1 MKPIRIG
8 EWDVFPA
15 TNHIAQGHRSVRL
28 EPKAMAVLLRLA
40 ERPGDVLTREALLAA
55 AWPGVVV
62 EDNALTQ
69 VIVKLRRAFGDVARE
84 SAYVEAIAKRGYRLV
99 AKVGPIEAVPAPN
112 ARARLAP
119 GLRPAV
125 GPALALLIW
134 VALISWSGT
143 VPQDD
148 LPSGRA
154 TAVAI
159 GKASPEVHVVPF
171 ELIGDAHNTPAMA
184 ALARALAA
192 DLVTDLSKVK
202 GLRVLASNAVEAS
215 KPADG
220 PDRARYQLS
229 GTAQQDGQR
238 LRLNLTLRDLADGHA
253 VWSERY
259 EREMRDLFALQDA
272 VVARVL
278 EVLPVR
284 VDREQTARIAR
295 RSTRSLDAWQFF
307 AAAQAGLLA
316 RRPERNDEA
325 RALYWKAI
333 ERDPAFARAY
343 AGLAMTHALAYQQGW
358 ASDGDA
364 ALDRALDRALE
375 FAQTAQRLRPDLPEA
390 RWVAA
395 FVATQRRQHAEALRL
410 LDEATTLNPSYAD
423 AYALEGGIRTY
434 IGQAA
439 QALPLLRDAMRLN
452 PEAGSLYFLLLGRAY
467 YFVGDVEQAGFNLT
481 RALERNPESVEARVY
496 LALTLMLA
504 GQRDEAQ
511 WQVVEI
517 RQLDPTFASERWLA
531 TYPLVDTALR
541 ERLRDATRSVGL

>member
-40 ERPGDVLTREALLAA
+40 ERPGEVLTREALLAA

-69 VIVKLRRAFGDVARE
+69 VIVKLRRALGDVARE

-99 AKVGPIEAVPAPN
+99 APVGTIEAAPATSAPH
-112 ARARLAP
+112 RLAQR
-119 GLRPAV
+119 LRPAI
-125 GPALALLIW
+125 GPGLALLIW
-134 VALISWSGT
+134 VASVSWTGT

-148 LPSGRA
+148 TRMVAGSE
-154 TAVAI
+154 TAAAI
-159 GKASPEVHVVPF
+159 GKATPEVHVVPF
-171 ELIGDAHNTPAMA
+171 ELIGDARGTPAMA
-184 ALARALAA
+184 TLVHALAA
-192 DLVTDLSKVK
+192 DLVTDLSKVR
-202 GLRVLASNAVEAS
+202 GLRVIPGEAPAEAG
-215 KPADG
+215 KAADG
-220 PDRARYQLS
+220 PDRARLQLT

-238 LRLNLTLRDLADGHA
+238 LRLNLTLRDLSDGHA

-259 EREMRDLFALQDA
+259 EREMRDLFELQDA

-284 VDREQTARIAR
+284 VDRAQTARIAQ
-295 RSTRSLDAWQFF
+295 RSTRNLDAWQLF
-307 AAAQAGLLA
+307 AAAQADLLA
-316 RRPERNDEA
+316 RRRERNDEA

-358 ASDGDA
+358 ASDGEA
-364 ALDRALDRALE
+364 ALNRALE
-375 FAQTAQRLRPDLPEA
+375 FAQTSQRLRPDLPEA

-410 LDEATTLNPSYAD
+410 LDEATNLNPSYAD
-423 AYALEGGIRTY
+423 AYALQGGIRTY

-439 QALPLLRDAMRLN
+439 QALPLLLDAMRLN
-452 PEAGSLYFLLLGRAY
+452 PDAGSLYFLLLGRAY

-481 RALERNPESVEARVY
+481 RAIERNPESVEARVY
-496 LALTLMLA
+496 LALTLALA

-511 WQVVEI
+511 WQVLEI
-517 RQLDPTFASERWLA
+517 RQLDPAFASERWLA
-531 TYPLVDTALR
+531 TYPLIDTALR
-541 ERLRDATRSVGL
+541 TRLREATRDIGL